1 MKKLLLNLLCGAAA
15 VLGAGQAAMAGGHD
29 APAYHHVLLISIDG
43 MHAVDLSNYIASHP
57 SSALATLA
65 GHGVR
70 YDNAE
75 STRPSDSFPG
85 LLALVTGGT
94 PRSTGVFYDV
104 SYDRTLY
111 SPSNTTC
118 SGPAGV
124 AATFDESIDVDQ
136 TSYTAG
142 GTPGNVLSQINVNAL
157 PNGFVNGVCQHIYP
171 HQFLRV
177 NTIFEVI
184 KASGL
189 RTAWSDKHPAY
200 DIVNG
205 PSGAGVDDLYTV
217 EVNSNDSITGADTTT
232 GFHSVERNDQ
242 LKVNAVLNEIAGKN
256 GAGTANPGVPAI
268 FGMNFQSVSV
278 GQKLGFSKFAEDA
291 GLSGGYADALGAS
304 PNNGL
309 QLGLDYVDAQ
319 LGAMVSALNT
329 AGIAG
334 DTLIIITAKH
344 GQSPIDI
351 TTLNKISDSLYG
363 AAPGMGA
370 LGSYTTDDVG
380 LVWLD
385 PTQEQKQY
393 KAAEAYLKANAGA
406 LHIDTLLDQGSLE
419 PRFRNPF
426 GDARTPD
433 FIAITTP
440 GVIYTGSKS
449 KIAEH
454 GGFAANDHDVALLV
468 SAPGIA
474 PAVRNDSVETRQ
486 VAPTILHALGLSPQ
500 ALQGVREDHTQVLPA
515 LPF

>member
-15 VLGAGQAAMAGGHD
+15 VLGAGQVAVAAKPAS
-29 APAYHHVLLISIDG
+29 AYHHVLLISVDG
-43 MHAVDLSNYIASHP
+43 MHGFDLSNYIASHP
-57 SSALATLA
+57 ASTLATLA
-65 GHGVR
+65 SHGIR
-70 YDNAE
+70 YDNTV
-75 STRPSDSFPG
+75 SSGPSDSFPG
-85 LLALVTGGT
+85 LMALVTGGT
-94 PRSTGVFYDV
+94 PHSTGVFYDA

-111 SPSNTTC
+111 APSNTTC
-118 SGPAGV
+118 SGSPGY
-124 AATFDESIDVDQ
+124 AATFAENLDKDQ
-136 TSYTAG
+136 SSYTAG
-142 GTPGNVLSQINVNAL
+142 GTPGDVLSQIDVTQL
-157 PNGFVNGVCQHIYP
+157 PNGFVNGVCQPIYP

-189 RTAWSDKHPAY
+189 RTAWADKHPAY

-205 PSGAGVDDLYTV
+205 PSGTGVDDLYTV
-217 EVNSNDSITGADTTT
+217 EVNSNDPITGADTTT
-232 GFHSVERNDQ
+232 GFHSIERNDQ
-242 LKVNAVLNEIAGKN
+242 LKVTAVLNEIAGKN
-256 GAGTANPGVPAI
+256 STGTASPGVPAI

-278 GQKLGFSKFAEDA
+278 GQKLGYSKFAEDA
-291 GLSGGYADALGAS
+291 GLTGGYADALGAS

-309 QLGLDYVDAQ
+309 ELGLDYVDAQ
-319 LGAMVSALNT
+319 LGAMVSAINT

-344 GQSPIDI
+344 GQSPVDI
-351 TTLNKISDSLYG
+351 TTLNKISDALYG
-363 AAPGMGA
+363 STPGMGA
-370 LGSYTTDDVG
+370 NGSYTTDDVS

-385 PTQEQKQY
+385 PTQQKKQY
-393 KAAEAYLKANAGA
+393 KAAEAFLKANAA
-406 LHIDTLLDQGSLE
+406 TLHIDTLLDKGSLE

-433 FIAITTP
+433 FIGITTP

-468 SAPGIA
+468 SSPGIT
-474 PAVRNDSVETRQ
+474 PTVRDDSVQTRQ
-486 VAPTILHALGLSPQ
+486 VAPTILHALGLSPN
-500 ALQGVREDHTQVLPA
+500 ALQGAREDRSKVLPA